1 MLICIVYL
9 LMCLGVE
16 VVIVASIIDRL
27 ADRDYLFAVC
37 FALFFFGYMFSYGHC
52 YMRNILLKGAI
63 R

>member
-16 VVIVASIIDRL
+16 VFIVANIVDRL

-37 FALFFFGYMFSYGHC
+37 FALFF
-52 YMRNILLKGAI
+52 LAI
-63 R
+63 CFLMVISICATIC